1 MIANSLVPIANPPMA
16 SANRTSLATRGGS
29 RRAADDAGAATVEG
43 AVELMVRI
51 VQCSTHQ
58 DDEAPPT
65 AHGTLW
71 CARMRTRGWS
81 GTCRTGQGCF
91 ASASAS
97 APTARGPTV
106 SGRPPD
112 TLHH

>member
-1 MIANSLVPIANPPMA
+1 MPSPRAISGISPMIANSLVPIANPPMA

-43 AVELMVRI
+43 AVELMARI
-51 VQCSTHQ
+51 VHCSTHQ

-71 CARMRTRGWS
+71 CARMRTRGWGGS
-81 GTCRTGQGCF
+81 FKRGPGCF
-91 ASASAS
+91 GIGREAWRE
-97 APTARGPTV
+97 RGWQ
-106 SGRPPD
+106 
-112 TLHH
+112 